1 MPNLAITLSDAELME
16 LQGVLMDEDEK
27 GALEFLKKRIAPK
40 LPVPGK
46 AACDSRRQNPYLFK
60 PD

>member
-1 MPNLAITLSDAELME
+1 MANLAITLTDEELLE

-27 GALEFLKKRIAPK
+27 EALEFLKTRIAPK

-46 AACDSRRQNPYLFK
+46 APCDSTRKNPYLFK
-60 PD
+60 PG